1 MKTLRLFL
9 SKFFPITLFL
19 LVLRRNLVVLSLW
32 LALFALVSGQWM
44 GRYGMP
50 FLFLSPEY
58 RGEVS
63 LLSFF
68 ILGLC
73 AGLFVMAFHVSTYV
87 FHSLRFPFLATL
99 NRPLYRFAINNSV
112 LPLSFYGFYA
122 YNIYQF
128 GLQAQQSALFRW
140 AQIGALFLG
149 SVLVIGLVFSYF
161 FSTLRPIAP
170 PVTQQK
176 RKGLGLLAGRMT
188 LKDIDELQ
196 EEAVYAY
203 LRTPLSIR
211 IPRNTGHYSKELL
224 IKTIHRHH
232 LSAVAFAIL
241 LLFGLGLM
249 GYYGDQPW
257 LEIPAGGTFFLILSL
272 GLMAYTIFYT
282 WFKAWTPAA
291 LVVGIVLLDQSARFS
306 QVHPAFGMVYQ
317 KDQKVL
323 YTDSAFES
331 LVHLTNMEADRNH
344 WEELLSHWKRQTGE
358 LKPWLILLNVS
369 GGGLRSSVFTYEMWR
384 ELDAVTNGSFS
395 QHCVLVTG
403 ASGGM
408 LGAAYYRAQYG
419 NRWEEDPE
427 RQARVEAGR
436 SRMGLDLLNP
446 TAFHLVVN
454 DLLIRLKRAKAGGQV
469 YAYDRGY
476 AFDQKLLENSGGVL
490 SGSVAKRKQAE
501 WQADYPALILAPTV
515 VNDGRRLLIGTQ
527 PMSFLC
533 SAVNHRDP
541 KSAEIDGLELS
552 RLFAPAAADSLRFV
566 TALRMSASFPYITPL
581 VEMPSQPSIELI
593 DAGVR
598 DNDGFELALRW
609 LENMAPWIEQN
620 CGGVMMVRL
629 RGDRPEKVEI
639 SNTQASWT
647 GRWLR
652 PVDGVVRSFSNLQT
666 YTKVDLREKT
676 DWMPFSP
683 VFRDYY
689 LFQQDEQFAL
699 SWHLT
704 KAEKDKINLAVAQ
717 LEKDSAEIAF
727 WKSFGRKP

>member
-1 MKTLRLFL
+1 M
-9 SKFFPITLFL
+9 
-19 LVLRRNLVVLSLW
+19 VVLSLW
-32 LALFALVSGQWM
+32 VALFALVSGNWM

-50 FLFLSPEY
+50 FLFLSPEH

-122 YNIYQF
+122 YNIYAF
-128 GLQAQQSALFRW
+128 GARQQLPVSDRY
-140 AQIGALFLG
+140 AQIGAIWLG
-149 SVLVIGLVFSYF
+149 SILVIGLVFSYF

-170 PVTQQK
+170 PVGTQK

-188 LKDIDELQ
+188 FKDIDQLQ
-196 EEAVYAY
+196 EEVVYAY
-203 LRTPLSIR
+203 LRNPFSIR
-211 IPRNTGHYSKELL
+211 IPRNAGHYSKELL

-232 LSAVAFAIL
+232 LSAVAFALL

-249 GYYGDQPW
+249 GFYGNQAW

-306 QVHPAFGMVYQ
+306 QVHPAFGMAYE
-317 KDQKVL
+317 KDQQVL
-323 YTDSAFES
+323 YTDSVFES
-331 LVHLTNMEADRNH
+331 MVHLANMEADRKH
-344 WEELLSHWKRQTGE
+344 WTEMLTAWKRQTGE
-358 LKPWLILLNVS
+358 AKPWLILLNVS

-384 ELDAVTNGSFS
+384 ELDAVTNGEFS
-395 QHCVLVTG
+395 RHCVLVTG

-408 LGAAYYRAQYG
+408 LGAAYYREQYG

-427 RQARVEAGR
+427 RDARLEVGR
-436 SRMGLDLLNP
+436 MRMGMDLLNP

-454 DLLIRLKRAKAGGQV
+454 DLLIRLKRANAGGQV

-476 AFDQKLLENSGGVL
+476 AFDQKLLENSQGAL
-490 SGSVAKRKQAE
+490 AGSIVSRQNAE
-501 WQADYPALILAPTV
+501 WQAHYPALILAPTV
-515 VNDGRRLLIGTQ
+515 VNDGRRLLISPQ
-527 PMSFLC
+527 PTSFLC
-533 SAVNHRDP
+533 SAVNDRNP

-552 RLFAPAAADSLRFV
+552 RLFAPAHADSLRFV

-598 DNDGFELALRW
+598 DNDGFELAVRW

-620 CGGVMMVRL
+620 CGGVMMVRW

-639 SNTQASWT
+639 SSTQDSWT

-666 YTKVDLREKT
+666 YSKVELREKT
-676 DWMPFSP
+676 ERTMLSP

-689 LFQQDEQFAL
+689 LFQQNEQFAL

-704 KAEKDKINLAVAQ
+704 KAEKDRIKLAVNQ
-717 LEKDSAEIAF
+717 LENDSAEIAF
-727 WKSFGRKP
+727 WKSFGSAP